1 MSSRTRRQAPENAQ
15 EQVAAA
21 LRGVDTPVFTVPAS
35 SGMDGRR
42 VPRKLRPKPR
52 VAGEKAGQ
60 KPSFWGMLVLVLI
73 WLTDLPQEL
82 YDWIADSITIRRKRR
97 PLRGGWRSRAGG
109 MLAAVDAEVWT
120 YLAVG
125 ASGVHIV
132 YVGELG
138 SEIGWS
144 SPRAEV
150 RGAESLAWAK
160 SSPYVA
166 NVRFHFTDGSWAS
179 FQVRG
184 AARGQLL
191 EHFPESA
198 GKRG

>member
-1 MSSRTRRQAPENAQ
+1 MSSRTRQAPENAE

-21 LRGVDTPVFTVPAS
+21 LSGVDTPVLTVPAS
-35 SGMDGRR
+35 SGSDARR
-42 VPRKLRPKPR
+42 VPRKLRPKPG
-52 VAGEKAGQ
+52 VAGGKARQ
-60 KPSFWGMLVLVLI
+60 KPSFWGTLALVFI

-82 YDWIADSITIRRKRR
+82 YDLIADSVTIRRKRR

-109 MLAAVDAEVWT
+109 MLAAADAEVWT

-144 SPRAEV
+144 APRAEV

-160 SSPYVA
+160 NSPYVA
-166 NVRFHFTDGSWAS
+166 NVRFHFADGSWAGFRVS
-179 FQVRG
+179 G
-184 AARGQLL
+184 AARGRLL
-191 EHFPESA
+191 EHFPQSS
-198 GKRG
+198 GKRA